1 MKILYLTFYFEPDL
15 CPGSFRNTTLVSELA
30 SQLTTHDSIHVV
42 TTHPNRYASYSPA
55 ASDRDEWPTE
65 GCPVL
70 VQRVRV
76 PKHKSGL
83 TGQIMAFR
91 AYFRAAYQRTKEHDY
106 DLVVASSSRLFTA
119 FLGARLA
126 RKRTIPLF
134 LDIRDLFREAIAEA
148 IRFPLAP
155 VCLNPLLKLVERYTF
170 GYAAHIN
177 LVSEGFRPYFE
188 SYQQATYSY
197 CTNGIDAPFLDL
209 PASRPTSSSSVKT
222 ILYAGN
228 IGEGQGLHKLIPE
241 AAKQLGSQY
250 RFVIIGDGGA
260 RQKLEVA
267 LRQINSPNV
276 TVQPPANRRELLV
289 AYQNA
294 DYLLVH
300 LNDWDACQRVLP
312 SKLFEYG
319 ATNKP
324 ILAGVSGY
332 AASFIRKYLPN
343 TLIFN
348 PTDAAGLV
356 RQLRET
362 PYQTQDRVAFKRQ
375 FARHSINQELAR
387 HIIRTVG
394 HSESDKSTVNKP
406 V

>member
-30 SQLTTHDSIHVV
+30 SQLTTNDSIQVV
-42 TTHPNRYASYSPA
+42 TTHPNRYASYSPV
-55 ASDRDEWPTE
+55 ASDRDEWPTD

-70 VQRVRV
+70 VQRIRV

-83 TGQIMAFR
+83 MGQIRAFWS
-91 AYFRAAYQRTKEHDY
+91 YFRAAHQLTKKNDY
-106 DLVVASSSRLFTA
+106 DLVFASSSRLFTA
-119 FLGARLA
+119 LLGARLA
-126 RKRTIPLF
+126 RKRRVPLF
-134 LDIRDLFREAIAEA
+134 LDIRDLFREAIAEVV
-148 IRFPLAP
+148 RFPLARIS
-155 VCLNPLLKLVERYTF
+155 LNPLLKTIERCTF

-177 LVSEGFRPYFE
+177 LVSGGFRAYFNA
-188 SYQQATYSY
+188 YRQATYSY
-197 CTNGIDAPFLDL
+197 CPNGIDALFLDI
-209 PASRPTSSSSVKT
+209 PASRPPLNYQPKT

-241 AAKQLGSQY
+241 AATQLGNEY
-250 RFVIIGDGGA
+250 RFVVIGDGGA
-260 RQKLEVA
+260 RQKLETA
-267 LRQINSPNV
+267 LLQKQCANV
-276 TVQPPANRRELLV
+276 EMHPPCNRHELIT

-319 ATNKP
+319 ATDKP

-332 AASFIRKYLPN
+332 AASFIGNYLPN
-343 TLIFN
+343 TLVFK
-348 PTDAAGLV
+348 PTDATSLV

-362 PYQTQDRVAFKRQ
+362 PYRTQERADFKRQ
-375 FARHSINQELAR
+375 FARQTINQELAR
-387 HIIRTVG
+387 HIIRTGQNVTQSNSS
-394 HSESDKSTVNKP
+394 HANP
-406 V
+406 L

>member
-1 MKILYLTFYFEPDL
+1 MTILYLTFYFEPDL

-30 SQLTTHDSIHVV
+30 SQLTPRDSIHVV

-55 ASDRDEWPTE
+55 ASDRDEWPTA
-65 GCPVL
+65 GCPVV

-83 TGQIMAFR
+83 IGQIMAFQ
-91 AYFRAAYQRTKEHDY
+91 AYFRAAYKLTKEHDY

-119 FLGARLA
+119 FLAARLA
-126 RKRTIPLF
+126 RKRMIPLF

-148 IRFPLAP
+148 IRLPLAH
-155 VCLNPLLKLVERYTF
+155 VCLNPLLKLIERYTF
-170 GYAAHIN
+170 GYATHIN

-188 SYQQATYSY
+188 SYRQATFSY

-209 PASRPTSSSSVKT
+209 PASRPTPNASVKT

-241 AAKQLGSQY
+241 AAEQLGSQY
-250 RFVIIGDGGA
+250 RFVVIGDGGA
-260 RQKLEVA
+260 RKKLEAA
-267 LRQINSPNV
+267 LRQTNSSSV
-276 TVQPPANRRELLV
+276 TLQPPANRQELL
-289 AYQNA
+289 ASYQNA

-300 LNDWDACQRVLP
+300 LNDWEACQRVLP

-319 ATNKP
+319 ATDKP

-332 AASFIRKYLPN
+332 AASFIRDHLPN
-343 TLIFN
+343 TIIFN
-348 PTDAAGLV
+348 PTDVADLV

-362 PYQTQDRVAFKRQ
+362 PYQTQERVAFKRQ
-375 FARHSINQELAR
+375 FARHTINQELAGY
-387 HIIRTVG
+387 IIRTVG
-394 HSESDKSTVNKP
+394 HPESDKSTVDRP